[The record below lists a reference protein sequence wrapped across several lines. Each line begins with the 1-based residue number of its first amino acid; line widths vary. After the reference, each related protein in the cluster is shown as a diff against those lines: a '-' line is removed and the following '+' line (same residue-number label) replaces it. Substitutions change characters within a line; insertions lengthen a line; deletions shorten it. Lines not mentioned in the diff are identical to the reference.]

1 MQIRKII
8 LTFAAIFA
16 APNPA
21 GASTGVTPIPF
32 MESWKGGEAAHG
44 GWTLPDNGLWRSAPV
59 AEGLTDSDSDGGL
72 LLFECGPEGGEG
84 VAVSP
89 RISLCGAPVPML
101 ELDVAVEGEGA
112 HLSVVAMTASD
123 ERMALDVVP
132 EPGGAWGRVSLPLYG
147 FSSCE
152 WLTVSL
158 AASSETGARIR
169 VDNLTINAPFD
180 RDLALLG
187 VEWPEGLRYG
197 LTSEVTVKVMNN
209 GHAPSRDYY
218 IEVTDS
224 EGATVGSLEQ
234 RWIAPGGVVTR
245 CVPVSPEA
253 GWDAEKELTVRIVS
267 ADDELLANNV
277 SESCVIPVEYPELP
291 AVTDLGGASCGYHA
305 VELVWSAPVV
315 PEPETVAM
323 TEDVERYDDF
333 AVSGALEERGW
344 MLHDGA
350 GGPTCLPLDPVTGL
364 EVEHPGFGSPHAF
377 MVLNSG
383 KAGLSLY
390 NADGTPSAWMPHSG
404 DRCLAAM
411 RNAEG
416 RNDGWLISP
425 ELTSMSQ
432 TVSFYVKSALA
443 AMPETYEFL
452 YSATGRNLTDFV
464 RAATRVATAEWT
476 KVDFN
481 LPRGA
486 RYFAIRCTST
496 NAMALLLDDIRC
508 VTLSSMPEDMLL
520 MGYNVWRDGSMVNTE
535 PVTAHSYLDFD
546 VEEGDHLYC
555 VTALYSLGESAPS
568 NEVKLTSALAV
579 VEAGECPEIR
589 VVAGGVRVTGAAGMS
604 VRVWTL
610 AGTLAAEAPDG
621 ADAVI
626 GLAPGIYIVTAG
638 GHAAKAVVKG

>member
-1 MQIRKII
+1 MQIGKIF

-16 APNPA
+16 ASNSA
-21 GASTGVTPIPF
+21 GASSGVIPIPF
-32 MESWKGGEAAHG
+32 MESWEGGEAAHG
-44 GWTLPDNGLWRSAPV
+44 GWTLPDNGLWRLARV
-59 AEGLTDSDSDGGL
+59 AQGLTSSDSDGGL
-72 LLFECGPEGGEG
+72 LFFECGPEGGEG

-89 RISLCGAPVPML
+89 RISLCGASASML

-112 HLSVVAMTASD
+112 RLSVVAMTASD
-123 ERMALDVVP
+123 ERVEFDVAP
-132 EPGGAWGRVSLPLYG
+132 EPGGAWGRVNFPLYG
-147 FSSCE
+147 LASDE

-158 AASSETGARIR
+158 AASSEAEARIR
-169 VDNLTINAPFD
+169 VDNLTVNAPLV
-180 RDLALLG
+180 RDLALLS
-187 VEWPEGLRYG
+187 VEWPDGLRYG

-209 GHAPSRDYY
+209 GSAPSRDYL

-224 EGATVGSLEQ
+224 EGVTAGSLTQ
-234 RWIAPGGVVTR
+234 QWIAPGGVVTR

-253 GWDAEKELTVRIVS
+253 GWGAEKELTVRIVS
-267 ADDELLANNV
+267 ADDELSANNV
-277 SESCVIPVEYPELP
+277 SAPCVVPVEYPELP
-291 AVTDLGGASCGYHA
+291 AVTDLGGAGCGYHA

-333 AVSGALEERGW
+333 AVEGALEERGW
-344 MLHDGA
+344 MLHDGT
-350 GGPTCLPLDPVTGL
+350 GGATCLPVDPVTGL
-364 EVEHPGFGSPHAF
+364 EVEHPGFGRPHAF

-390 NADGTPSAWMPHSG
+390 NADGTPSAWKPHSG

-411 RNAEG
+411 SNVNG
-416 RNDGWLISP
+416 RNNGWLISP
-425 ELTSMSQ
+425 ELTAMSQ

-443 AMPETYEFL
+443 EMPETYEFL
-452 YSATGRNLTDFV
+452 YSVTGRNLTDFV
-464 RAATRVATAEWT
+464 RSATRMAPAEWT
-476 KVDFN
+476 KADFN

-496 NAMALLLDDIRC
+496 DAMALLIDDIRC

-520 MGYNVWRDGSMVNTE
+520 MGYNVWRDGAMVNTE

-568 NEVKLTSALAV
+568 NEVTLTSALAS
-579 VEAGECPEIR
+579 VEAGEGPEIS
-589 VVAGGVRVTGAAGMS
+589 VVAGGVRITGAAGVP

-610 AGTLAAEAPDG
+610 AGTLVAEAPDG
-621 ADAVI
+621 ADTVI
-626 GLAPGIYIVTAG
+626 GLAPGIYVVTAG
-638 GHAAKAVVKG
+638 GHVAKAIVKS